1 MTDTIGSR
9 IRFLREQSDLTQAE
23 LADTIGVTAS
33 AIGLYEN
40 DKREP
45 SLKVLNKFADYFNS
59 SADYLLGR
67 DAEFK
72 SGSMSLE
79 SAIRSTATYNGV
91 KVSDAD
97 KEAIIELAKDY
108 LDSKDNKDR
117 LASQNIAR
125 VRQLGDTKLLT
136 IQQSIVADAEEYTIY
151 KGQDGTIVFVPESSN
166 PFSNPNWVEEFTNCK
181 QDEAFRGLTIDDD
194 DE

>member
-23 LADTIGVTAS
+23 LADIIGVTAS

-67 DAEFK
+67 DAAFK
-72 SGSMSLE
+72 RCSMSLE
-79 SAIRSTATYNGV
+79 SAIRSAATYNGV
-91 KVSDAD
+91 KLSDAD

-108 LDSKDNKDR
+108 LDSKGN
-117 LASQNIAR
+117 
-125 VRQLGDTKLLT
+125 
-136 IQQSIVADAEEYTIY
+136 
-151 KGQDGTIVFVPESSN
+151 
-166 PFSNPNWVEEFTNCK
+166 
-181 QDEAFRGLTIDDD
+181 
-194 DE
+194 